1 MIDINYLQKKC
12 IEEYQSGK
20 SFKVIG
26 DKYGLFPNVVS
37 FLVQAA
43 DVEVRKHASY
53 TKNRKKL
60 PMKEIKKMYLDEKYE
75 LEEIAEEY
83 GVSTSLIASRLR
95 ESGVK
100 LRGKKN
106 KI

>member
-12 IEEYQSGK
+12 IAEYRKGK
-20 SFKVIG
+20 SCTEIG
-26 DKYGLFPNVVS
+26 RELGLFTNVVS
-37 FLVQAA
+37 FLIQAA
-43 DVEVRKHASY
+43 DVEIQKHKSY
-53 TKNRKKL
+53 NTGKRINV
-60 PMKEIKKMYLDEKYE
+60 PVKEIKKLYLEEKYE

-100 LRGKKN
+100 LKGRKK
-106 KI
+106 